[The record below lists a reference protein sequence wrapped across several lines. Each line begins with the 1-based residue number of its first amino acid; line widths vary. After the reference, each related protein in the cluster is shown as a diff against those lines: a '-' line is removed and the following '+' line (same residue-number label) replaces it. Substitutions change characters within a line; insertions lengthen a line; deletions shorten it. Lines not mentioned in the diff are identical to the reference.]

1 MPDRKPVIYPYI
13 PNSAPEVK
21 AEMLRDIGVRSI
33 DEFYADIPGTLR
45 LKARLNLPEPLLSEA
60 ELTRHVDSLLNKNR
74 STREMLSFLG
84 AGCYQHQVPAVCDE
98 INSRG
103 EFLTAYAG
111 DPYEDHGRFQALF
124 EYESMMAEL
133 LNMDVVNV
141 PNYDGFQA
149 AATALRMAARI
160 TGRTAVLLPANMG
173 ADKVSMVTQYL
184 KPDIAVEPVPFNLQS
199 GQLDLAALQ
208 VKLS

>member
-33 DEFYADIPGTLR
+33 DEFYADIPEALR
-45 LKARLNLPEPLLSEA
+45 FKGRLNLPEPLLSEA
-60 ELTRHVDSLLNKNR
+60 ELTRHVEGLLAKNT
-74 STREMLSFLG
+74 STREILSFLG

-124 EYESMMAEL
+124 EYESLMAEL
-133 LNMDVVNV
+133 LNMEVVNV

-149 AATALRMAARI
+149 SATALRMACRI
-160 TGRTAVLLPANMG
+160 TGRSTVLLPQNMG
-173 ADKVSMVTQYL
+173 ADKFSKVQAYL
-184 KPDIAVEPVPFNLQS
+184 QPEISIERFPYNHQT
-199 GQLDLAALQ
+199 G
-208 VKLS
+208 

>member
-60 ELTRHVDSLLNKNR
+60 GLTRHLDSLLNKNR

-98 INSRG
+98 INARG

-124 EYESMMAEL
+124 EYESLMAEL

-149 AATALRMAARI
+149 SATALRMTSRI
-160 TGRTAVLLPANMG
+160 TDRTTILLPENMS
-173 ADKVSMVTQYL
+173 ADRNAHMAGYL
-184 KPDIAVEPVPFNLQS
+184 QPDIAIERIAFDSQTGLI
-199 GQLDLAALQ
+199 DMAAL
-208 VKLS
+208 